1 VTLEP
6 IETVRDDLKIRA
18 REQQNYLE
26 ALAEAYEQS
35 VASLVFRT
43 RFLQFGSLALALI
56 TLAIQFLIGNR
67 QSAMSD
73 WVGRTQ
79 LILAV
84 SLAVT
89 GIWALVYQWDGMLE
103 KQREIVAAL
112 IHLVSEYSISTT
124 SESITLKKMKDWEQK
139 RVVLETLRKHKHARI
154 QQQFFQAGYC
164 HVAKKYPQFGI
175 TCNECQRI
183 WKTEY
188 AHQTGWAFLP
198 WIRKCRNC
206 GIILNDR
213 KTIRDRV

>member
-1 VTLEP
+1 MALEP
-6 IETVRDDLKIRA
+6 IETVLDDLKIRA

-26 ALAEAYEQS
+26 ALAESYEQS

-67 QSAMSD
+67 QSEMSD
-73 WVGRTQ
+73 LVGRIQ

-112 IHLVSEYSISTT
+112 HRLVSEYSISET
-124 SESITLKKMKDWEQK
+124 SDSISLKKMKDWEQK
-139 RVVLETLRKHKHARI
+139 RVDVETLRKHKHARI
-154 QQQFFQAGYC
+154 QQRFFQMGYC

-175 TCNECQRI
+175 KCNECNRS
-183 WKTEY
+183 WKPEY
-188 AHQTGWAFLP
+188 AHQTAWAFLP
-198 WIRKCRNC
+198 WMKKCSNC

-213 KTIRDRV
+213 